1 VIDKYQSGTNFVPL
15 FAAFVLRLF
24 SVCLAAS
31 AGGPGG
37 MLFPSFTLGTL
48 LGPAC
53 ATMLNRVFGW
63 EETIEASMVLGMA
76 GMFAGWFRMPVTAV
90 IIVYELTGMD
100 HFVLHSMLC
109 SCCATFVAS
118 STAGEQVYHRGV
130 HAMLHQMDADR
141 KKERK
146 MRKSSSNLSPEKL
159 AELQGKR
166 KSTENGDD
174 VVSNRT

>member
-1 VIDKYQSGTNFVPL
+1 
-15 FAAFVLRLF
+15 
-24 SVCLAAS
+24 
-31 AGGPGG
+31 
-37 MLFPSFTLGTL
+37 
-48 LGPAC
+48 
-53 ATMLNRVFGW
+53 
-63 EETIEASMVLGMA
+63 MVLGMA

-109 SCCATFVAS
+109 SCAATFVAS

-130 HAMLHQMDADR
+130 HAILHQMDEDR

-146 MRKSSSNLSPEKL
+146 MRKNSSNLSPEKL

-166 KSTENGDD
+166 KNTENGDD
-174 VVSNRT
+174 VVSNRTT